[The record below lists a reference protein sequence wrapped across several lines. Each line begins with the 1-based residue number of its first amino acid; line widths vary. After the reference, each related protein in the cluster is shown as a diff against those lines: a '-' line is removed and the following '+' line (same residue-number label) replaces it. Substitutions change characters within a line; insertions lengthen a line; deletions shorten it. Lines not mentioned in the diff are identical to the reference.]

1 MNPVV
6 DVYVPFLVAFYA
18 FEIEATSAV
27 KKTLFSL

>member
-1 MNPVV
+1 MYT
-6 DVYVPFLVAFYA
+6 YVPFLVAFYA